1 MEVGFLLLC
10 LVARLLYLPPS
21 VCSNEVSSPSF
32 YPRILLVKWSIIKRR
47 QQLLSRVV
55 RILHIQF
62 TQWTKVSKQKYRNYH
77 LINPFKSVFI
87 SLRDVRIWLEFHE
100 PIFARL
106 YPLWALAKPS
116 VENDRAW
123 HGLKGSVDITQS
135 RLGYWILPI
144 TCTKAISVEPTKP
157 TFPNQP

>member
-62 TQWTKVSKQKYRNYH
+62 PQWAKVHIPKKYRNYH
-77 LINPFKSVFI
+77 LINPFKT
-87 SLRDVRIWLEFHE
+87 LECIHLTSRSKDDLNFMSPFLEDCIQCE
-100 PIFARL
+100 PWQSH
-106 YPLWALAKPS
+106 LWKTIA
-116 VENDRAW
+116 
-123 HGLKGSVDITQS
+123 HGMALKGQ
-135 RLGYWILPI
+135 WI
-144 TCTKAISVEPTKP
+144 
-157 TFPNQP
+157 